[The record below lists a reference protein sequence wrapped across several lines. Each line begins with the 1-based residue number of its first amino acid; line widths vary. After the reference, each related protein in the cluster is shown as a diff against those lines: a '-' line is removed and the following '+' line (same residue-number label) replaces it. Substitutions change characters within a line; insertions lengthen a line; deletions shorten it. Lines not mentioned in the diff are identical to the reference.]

1 MREKK
6 EYEFYNNELKNRY
19 IDYKEE
25 TTILAN
31 GFAQRIFDS
40 VKKFEEDLRKDVS
53 CFTYYE
59 ICDMYKAW
67 NEVSLSVL
75 STKNSFLCGYTQWCL
90 LQNLVL
96 DSQNHFEE
104 FNTTVLM
111 DCLNVMLKNKQIMDR
126 NQVVNLA
133 RSLRNPCDGF
143 LILGLF
149 EGIYGKGF
157 SEFYDLRIT
166 DFLETDKGIFVSLNS
181 GRTIQVSN
189 ELYNLALNAN
199 DEDKYYGVSE
209 DVTYKFVPS
218 NTIMKDFPNTVNPK
232 ANFNQRMA
240 SKIRRNKNEK
250 DFKYISSN
258 TLKESGKIDFINR
271 KAAEKQITAK
281 QYLFEYYGEVEYQF
295 DCNIPARTTF
305 YNKYEAYLI

>member
-75 STKNSFLCGYTQWCL
+75 STKNSLLCGYTQWCL

-111 DCLNVMLKNKQIMDR
+111 DCC
-126 NQVVNLA
+126 
-133 RSLRNPCDGF
+133 RSIRLVSYWYII
-143 LILGLF
+143 ILLV
-149 EGIYGKGF
+149 
-157 SEFYDLRIT
+157 R
-166 DFLETDKGIFVSLNS
+166 FVRA
-181 GRTIQVSN
+181 G
-189 ELYNLALNAN
+189 
-199 DEDKYYGVSE
+199 
-209 DVTYKFVPS
+209 
-218 NTIMKDFPNTVNPK
+218 M
-232 ANFNQRMA
+232 
-240 SKIRRNKNEK
+240 
-250 DFKYISSN
+250 
-258 TLKESGKIDFINR
+258 
-271 KAAEKQITAK
+271 
-281 QYLFEYYGEVEYQF
+281 
-295 DCNIPARTTF
+295 TT
-305 YNKYEAYLI
+305 N